1 MHGAG
6 AGGGLSEA
14 ALQPWALL
22 SQAAAAAAAHLGRR
36 SRGPSSVAAPGG
48 SSPATAVDTCGGTG
62 LALAL
67 TAAAAAAAA
76 PLLARQLGGGAMP
89 AAAAAAA
96 ASAWGPPLAA
106 LSLSRAVAEAEA
118 APLVAEPATGMLFPA
133 RDDGSELVA
142 TGVRSKSVLGLKK
155 IKVYAFGVYADP
167 GSLRGALGAKYTGTA
182 AAPEALARSRYFLD
196 DVVAG
201 DTALTVRLVIFYKGL
216 KIGQVRSAF
225 EESVGS
231 GITRLNGGKPNTALL
246 QSFTSIFKDEVAL
259 QRGTTIELARQP
271 GHVLTTKI
279 DGVEVGSVRSTLLCR
294 ALFDLY
300 LGQSPFDQSARD
312 AAARGMAVLLTP
324 KS

>member
-1 MHGAG
+1 MDCGG
-6 AGGGLSEA
+6 TGGGLPEA
-14 ALQPWALL
+14 ALRPWALL
-22 SQAAAAAAAHLGRR
+22 SQAAAAAAAHLGRG
-36 SRGPSSVAAPGG
+36 SRGPSSAAAPGG
-48 SSPATAVDTCGGTG
+48 SSSATAGDSCGGTG

-96 ASAWGPPLAA
+96 ASWGPPLAA
-106 LSLSRAVAEAEA
+106 LSLGRAVAEAEA

-133 RDDGSELVA
+133 HDDGRELVS
-142 TGVRSKSVLGLKK
+142 TGVRSKSVLGVKK
-155 IKVYAFGVYADP
+155 IKVYAFGVYVDP
-167 GSLRGALGAKYTGTA
+167 GSLRGALGAKYTATA

-201 DTALTVRLVIFYKGL
+201 DTALAVRLVIFYKGL

-246 QSFTSIFKDEVAL
+246 RSFTSIFKDEVAL

-294 ALFDLY
+294 ALFGLY
-300 LGQSPFDQSARD
+300 LGQNPFDHSARD
-312 AAARGMAVLLTP
+312 AAARGMAVLLMP